1 MKSRKKP
8 NRTRSLQ
15 VKFWVS
21 ENEKRRIEK
30 RASKFMS
37 VSDYLRDM
45 ALNGK
50 VIERTPSITLEHYTE
65 LNRIGNNVN
74 QIARRINSSEA
85 NIFHRKTKAE
95 LETIFLELQKLL
107 IKNSELIEH
116 VINNP

>member
-50 VIERTPSITLEHYTE
+50 VIERIPSITLEHYTE
-65 LNRIGNNVN
+65 INRIGNNLN
-74 QIARRINSSEA
+74 QLTRQINSSEA
-85 NIFHRKTKAE
+85 NIFHRKSKREIENALTE
-95 LETIFLELQKLL
+95 LRELLENNTNAIRRL
-107 IKNSELIEH
+107 IDLK
-116 VINNP
+116 